1 MHYFRENDL
10 IYSNFQPRIGTRK
23 IHGGAKFSEIKTK
36 KMRVVSNRLKF
47 GKITRNIGCPSSQYE
62 ELDCVF
68 FTFKLTFSETGHR
81 AYIILPNNRIGS
93 RDTWLSPCSI
103 WRCSVTTA
111 WRFEFIK
118 VCMETQRFCWKSKF
132 CLYFVNKIYLPC
144 CCVVFFDVCQLLG
157 PI

>member
-1 MHYFRENDL
+1 MRMFSSSVKRDIVTAV
-10 IYSNFQPRIGTRK
+10 IYCHITTDFCYAKRDSRLSACAQAAQAHNTRSY
-23 IHGGAKFSEIKTK
+23 IVF
-36 KMRVVSNRLKF
+36 F
-47 GKITRNIGCPSSQYE
+47 
-62 ELDCVF
+62 F
-68 FTFKLTFSETGHR
+68 FTFMRTFSETWHG

-93 RDTWLSPCSI
+93 RETWLSPCSI

-118 VCMETQRFCWKSKF
+118 VRMETQRVCWKSKF